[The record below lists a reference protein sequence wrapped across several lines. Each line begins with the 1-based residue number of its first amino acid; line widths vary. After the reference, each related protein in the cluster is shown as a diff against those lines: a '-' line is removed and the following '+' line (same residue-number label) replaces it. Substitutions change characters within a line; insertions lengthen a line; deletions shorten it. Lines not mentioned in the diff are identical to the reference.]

1 MSQIKEAFG
10 KRLKQLRKDLG
21 YTQQELAYAVG
32 IQWSR
37 YHKYELGKNEPPFEI
52 LIKLASFADVDLDY
66 LIAGQER
73 RRGRKAEPPWGQV
86 RELLNVVP
94 TPALIY
100 DKYDRLV
107 DCNRR
112 YCHLFFPDAPRVA
125 KPGTS
130 LEALARV
137 WGNNL
142 GLHSEE
148 TEVYVETRKNRDL
161 FRKSPVELK
170 VGPKTLQFAETINP
184 DFRFV
189 QIVDVSE
196 IRSLN

>member
-10 KRLKQLRKDLG
+10 QRLRELRKKLG
-21 YTQQELAYAVG
+21 YTQREMAYAVG

-37 YHKYELGKNEPPFEI
+37 YHKYELGRNEPPFEI
-52 LIKLASFADVDLDY
+52 LIKLAKLTSVDLDY
-66 LIAGQER
+66 LIAGQKGR
-73 RRGRKAEPPWGQV
+73 RSRKAEPPWAQV

-112 YCHLFFPDAPRVA
+112 YRHLFFPDAPGVA

-130 LEALARV
+130 LEVLAQV
-137 WGNNL
+137 WSNNH
-142 GLHSEE
+142 GIDPEE
-148 TEVYVETRKNRDL
+148 IEAYVEKRKNRDL
-161 FRKSPVELK
+161 FRKSPVELT
-170 VGPKTLQFAETINP
+170 VGPRTLQFAETINP

-189 QIVDVSE
+189 QIIDVSDL
-196 IRSLN
+196 RSLI